1 MLTVETEVN
10 GDSKSTY
17 EKGPTLVGFLE
28 LVMLVQ
34 EILFSLDFSNRPS
47 TSFFFSSPY
56 SISPLRTPLS
66 QQAVQAAVLSRL
78 SLFFF

>member
-17 EKGPTLVGFLE
+17 EKGPSLVGFLE

-34 EILFSLDFSNRPS
+34 CRFLFSLG
-47 TSFFFSSPY
+47 Y
-56 SISPLRTPLS
+56 S
-66 QQAVQAAVLSRL
+66 SRL
-78 SLFFF
+78 STKYFSLTVHYLNSHTHPPSKLGRQSC

>member
-17 EKGPTLVGFLE
+17 EKGTSLVGFLE

-34 EILFSLDFSNRPS
+34 EIF
-47 TSFFFSSPY
+47 
-56 SISPLRTPLS
+56 
-66 QQAVQAAVLSRL
+66 VQP
-78 SLFFF
+78 